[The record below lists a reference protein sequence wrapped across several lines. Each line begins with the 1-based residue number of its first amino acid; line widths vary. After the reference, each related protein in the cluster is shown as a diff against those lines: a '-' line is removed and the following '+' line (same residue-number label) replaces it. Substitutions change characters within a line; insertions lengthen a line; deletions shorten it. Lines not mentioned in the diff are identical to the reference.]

1 MTHINRIS
9 NAHIVGYI
17 DKAGEYPKVLVS
29 FDSVIRQYT
38 RYSSNNGT
46 YIIRKGERVYIR

>member
-17 DKAGEYPKVLVS
+17 DKVGEYPKVLVS
-29 FDSVIRQYT
+29 FDGVTRQYT
-38 RYSSNNGT
+38 RYSSSKGT
-46 YIIRKGERVYIR
+46 YIIRKDERVYIR